1 MTRRCFY
8 FETLVGGIIMERE
21 RPIEEWKELLTPVL
35 ESKVEELHLMDY
47 NQANVENIWTCL
59 QEKVW
64 KGTPHK
70 RLHEVTQDIFHLS
83 GPVFMNY
90 LTVDAYK
97 DDSDLMSSIQA
108 VMGGK

>member
-1 MTRRCFY
+1 
-8 FETLVGGIIMERE
+8 MEAE
-21 RPIEEWKELLTPVL
+21 RSVEEWREKLIPAL
-35 ESKVEELHLMDY
+35 ESKVEEFHLMGY
-47 NQANVENIWTCL
+47 NQATIENIWTCL

-83 GPVFMNY
+83 GPIFMSY

-97 DDSDLMSSIQA
+97 DDSNLMSSIQA